1 MSSASSRRTQSTS
14 AGRNFLIRPEVGRA
28 RAAVEHQVAQ
38 LGCRRLFGELSSALL
53 SALLLILAFPDFDL
67 WPLAWVALD
76 IWGAAALVLA
86 YRSRLQERAGQPHP
100 AAHRWFP
107 QPPSPK

>member
-1 MSSASSRRTQSTS
+1 MQDLLAS
-14 AGRNFLIRPEVGRA
+14 
-28 RAAVEHQVAQ
+28 VA
-38 LGCRRLFGELSSALL
+38 SAL
-53 SALLLILAFPDFDL
+53 SRDPVLATYA
-67 WPLAWVALD
+67 LAWVALD
-76 IWGAAALVLA
+76 IWGAATLVLA